1 MSSTFY
7 LNVPNQ
13 NLKISELRNKTDT
26 KAVNELKKKKQSKEK
41 RLHIKYEFHGT
52 FHSVTFMV
60 QVNSHQR

>member
-1 MSSTFY
+1 MSSIFY

-26 KAVNELKKKKQSKEK
+26 KAVHEKKKKEQSKER
-41 RLHIKYEFHGT
+41 RLHIKHEFHGT
-52 FHSVTFMV
+52 CHSVTFMV